1 MITLTVLQSI
11 AFCEAFRRLAPLR
24 AGELGCE
31 ARAEVTGGLQV
42 VARLRAGEVFDLVIM
57 ASDTID
63 QLEREGIVAAGSRVD
78 LAVSPI
84 AAAVRSGA
92 PRPALGHGE
101 DLRAA
106 LLAARTVAIST
117 GPSGVHLRAVFERM
131 GIVAEMESR
140 LRVVVGEPAA
150 APVARGEADLCFQ
163 QLSELLPVPG
173 IDILG
178 PLPEDVQ
185 KRTVFSVGTHAR
197 GAHRR
202 EADAFARALGAS
214 ASAAIIREC
223 GMQPLAAGAAA

>member
-1 MITLTVLQSI
+1 VITLRVLQSI

-24 AGELGCE
+24 AGELGC
-31 ARAEVTGGLQV
+31 AATAEITGGLQV

-57 ASDTID
+57 AADTID

-84 AAAVRSGA
+84 AVAVRAGA
-92 PRPALGHGE
+92 PRPSLRDGT

-106 LLAARTVAIST
+106 LLAAGTVAIST

-131 GIVAEMESR
+131 GIATEMEAR

-178 PLPEDVQ
+178 PLPDDVQ
-185 KRTVFSVGTHAR
+185 KRTVFSLGAHAR

-202 EADAFARALGAS
+202 EADAFARALASPAS
-214 ASAAIIREC
+214 AGVIREC
-223 GMQPLAAGAAA
+223 GMEPLAAGADA